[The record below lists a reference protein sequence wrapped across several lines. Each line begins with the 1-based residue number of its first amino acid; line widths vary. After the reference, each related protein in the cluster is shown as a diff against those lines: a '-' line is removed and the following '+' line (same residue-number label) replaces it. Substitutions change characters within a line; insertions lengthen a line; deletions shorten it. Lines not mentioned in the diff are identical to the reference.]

1 MNIPNDFIKL
11 AKSNTIRNISLGY
24 DDIYLFEIDNIE
36 KEQVGYSIDTDGNS
50 LITDEEGS
58 WKANWLV
65 IGFNENVGDPYF
77 IDTSLKGFPVY
88 TSMHGEDIWELTMI
102 ADSFENF
109 IEILGC
115 IQKLSVGRENPV
127 AIEANPLSDEEVD
140 NLISKIETNNIKS
153 EIWYWES
160 LLEQ

>member
-1 MNIPNDFIKL
+1 MSIPDNFIKL

-24 DDIYLFEIDNIE
+24 DDIYLFDIDNIK
-36 KEQVGYSIDTDGNS
+36 KEQVGYSIDPNGNS
-50 LITDEEGS
+50 LITGEEGS

-77 IDTSLKGFPVY
+77 VDTSLEGFPVY
-88 TSMHGEDIWELTMI
+88 TSMHGEGIWDPTMI
-102 ADSFENF
+102 SDSYKNF
-109 IEILGC
+109 IEILNY
-115 IQKLSVGRENPV
+115 IQKLSGGRENPV
-127 AIEANPLSDEEVD
+127 AIEANPLPNEEVD
-140 NLISKIETNNIKS
+140 NLISKIETQNIKS